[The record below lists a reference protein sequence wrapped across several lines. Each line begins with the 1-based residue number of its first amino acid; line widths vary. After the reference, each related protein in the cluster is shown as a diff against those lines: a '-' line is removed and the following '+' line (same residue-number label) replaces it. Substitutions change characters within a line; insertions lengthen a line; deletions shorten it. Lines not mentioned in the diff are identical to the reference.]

1 MLRASL
7 FGVSTAIS
15 IVIAGSAFASE
26 VLKFPAQEWSWRGI
40 FGTFDRHELQR
51 GLQVYLEVC
60 ASCHGLNHVAYRNL
74 TALGYNE
81 EQVKAFASEYE
92 VEDGPDEEGEMFFRS
107 ARPSD
112 HFVSPFPNDQAA
124 RASNN
129 GALPPELSLITEART
144 GGADYIFAL
153 LTGYVDPP
161 DDVELPD
168 GMSFNTY
175 FASQQ
180 IAMPPPLFEDGVEY
194 ADGTTASIDQ
204 MAWDVS
210 AFLTWTAEPYLEE
223 RKAMGFKVIL
233 FLLVFTGMLIVVKR
247 KVWADVK

>member
-1 MLRASL
+1 MKRASL
-7 FGVSTAIS
+7 FGLGVVIS
-15 IVIAGSAFASE
+15 IVFAGSAYASE
-26 VLKFPAQEWSWRGI
+26 APKLPAQEWSWQGI
-40 FGTFDRHELQR
+40 FGTFDQQELQR

-60 ASCHGLNHVAYRNL
+60 ASCHGLDHVAYRNL
-74 TALGYNE
+74 TALGYND
-81 EQVKAFASEYE
+81 EQVKAFAAEYE
-92 VEDGPDEEGEMFFRS
+92 IEDGPDEEGEMFFRS

-129 GALPPELSLITEART
+129 GALPPELSLMAEART
-144 GGADYIFAL
+144 GGADYLYAL

-161 DDVELPD
+161 EDLELPD

-175 FASQQ
+175 FPSQQ
-180 IAMPPPLFEDGVEY
+180 IAMPQPLFEDGVEY
-194 ADGTTASIDQ
+194 ADGTKASIDQ
-204 MAWDVS
+204 MARDVS
-210 AFLTWTAEPYLEE
+210 AFLTWTAEPYLDE

-233 FLLVFTGMLIVVKR
+233 FLLVFTAMLIAVKR